1 MAALLGGIKGGAAL
15 KKVDDSE
22 KRDAST
28 ARSAGAV
35 VGANTEKKPE
45 PVSSG
50 VTPASARA
58 NISKALGG
66 NKFGGGAPAPAPAPA
81 SNRAG
86 SKWGG
91 GNNNSGGGGV
101 VSSGGGGGGGF
112 RDKLESNANGG
123 GGGGGGSGPLTE
135 ARLKG
140 LETRMAS
147 IEAKLDRLLEIA
159 GVPV

>member
-1 MAALLGGIKGGAAL
+1 MAALLGGIQGGAAL
-15 KKVDDSE
+15 RKVDDSE

-35 VGANTEKKPE
+35 VGGSTAKKPE
-45 PVSSG
+45 PVSAG

-66 NKFGGGAPAPAPAPA
+66 NKFGGGAPAPAPSPAPA
-81 SNRAG
+81 K
-86 SKWGG
+86 KWG
-91 GNNNSGGGGV
+91 NSGSSGGGV
-101 VSSGGGGGGGF
+101 VSNSNSGGGGGGF
-112 RDKLESNANGG
+112 RDKLQSNANGG
-123 GGGGGGSGPLTE
+123 GGGGGGGGPLTE

>member
-15 KKVDDSE
+15 RKVDESE

-35 VGANTEKKPE
+35 VGAETKKEPE
-45 PVSSG
+45 PVSKG

-66 NKFGGGAPAPAPAPA
+66 SKFGGGAPAPAPSPAPA
-81 SNRAG
+81 K
-86 SKWGG
+86 KWG
-91 GNNNSGGGGV
+91 NSGG
-101 VSSGGGGGGGF
+101 SSSNSGGGGGGGGF
-112 RDKLESNANGG
+112 RDKLESNANSGG
-123 GGGGGGSGPLTE
+123 GGGGGGGPLTE